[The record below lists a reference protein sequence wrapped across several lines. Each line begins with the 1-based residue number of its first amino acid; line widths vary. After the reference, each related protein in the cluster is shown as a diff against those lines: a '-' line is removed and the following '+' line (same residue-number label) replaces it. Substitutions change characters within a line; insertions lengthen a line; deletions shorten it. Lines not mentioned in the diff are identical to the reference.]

1 MGKAIGRPPP
11 PDDNTLMNTV
21 ESMMVFSQ
29 DTAGLVFV
37 PFLIFFI
44 FMSAEQ
50 LQVALKYDIR
60 AGDFFFFFIMMVM
73 LNVGKFPEDIII
85 HNTIELMWEWKL
97 YEYLFERKFNMASR
111 EVRWKAD
118 ELAGP
123 ELNVFPEPVR
133 TIHQMCFS
141 SQFFFM
147 MVIHVIGIFCT
158 VFGFA
163 HLLRSGVNPFLD
175 MMFPMCTAVVFLA
188 AGLVEKFVIKEVLI
202 RRGFW
207 KPKKFT
213 GTVEM
218 PDRNQ
223 DVEDICA
230 LIRDVKEFPK
240 EDLEQVL
247 QSAIVQA
254 AEQTDMDRG
263 RVEKMSQR
271 LDLGNLGALGVKGF
285 EAFSDD
291 AFILNPEWPEEF
303 ADGKIDEEE
312 ADKEKD
318 IEIKEAEQRQR
329 IEEQEEFE
337 ESDEEWPDELQF

>member
-1 MGKAIGRPPP
+1 MG
-11 PDDNTLMNTV
+11 
-21 ESMMVFSQ
+21 
-29 DTAGLVFV
+29 
-37 PFLIFFI
+37 
-44 FMSAEQ
+44 
-50 LQVALKYDIR
+50 R

-97 YEYLFERKFNMASR
+97 YEYLYERKFNMEAR

-188 AGLVEKFVIKEVLI
+188 AGLVEKFVIKE
-202 RRGFW
+202 
-207 KPKKFT
+207 
-213 GTVEM
+213 
-218 PDRNQ
+218 
-223 DVEDICA
+223 
-230 LIRDVKEFPK
+230 FPK

-303 ADGKIDEEE
+303 ADGKIDEEK